1 MDLRHLISFGLNQL
15 KRSSASLY
23 EFVNTIHQNS
33 AEIVLIKVGLPN
45 QFALSAQ
52 LIIKKADIVVL
63 GIRYRILL
71 LNNVV

>member
-1 MDLRHLISFGLNQL
+1 MALRHLISFGLNQL

-23 EFVNTIHQNS
+23 EFVDTINQNS
-33 AEIVLIKVGLPN
+33 AEIVLIKVALPD

-52 LIIKKADIVVL
+52 LIIKKADVVIL

-71 LNNVV
+71 LDNVV